1 MDSFNSFFNNTNQ
14 NVQQDPYI
22 LQPFTPTPNPRSRFP
37 GNLNRAPGLPTSH
50 PEPFFNINVLPP
62 DNDVP
67 LLDFPN
73 SQESQFSSDIFQ
85 SISHVKPRPTQSQPS
100 SLPISLSIPQTL
112 QVPKKASV
120 HYKLQN
126 TDHKMQPRKKGYSV
140 GNNERE
146 SSESGQNYMLPN
158 RRSEGSPT
166 EMGIG
171 KQPYRKSFGETRSD
185 RVASFEQQSKSMN
198 ALQIPLIS
206 PRSGSGS
213 GFEENMGE
221 QILASIEENQINT
234 VSMLNEVSSKIK
246 KRVEYSINETPVGKN
261 RVFECICFMEK
272 DKIGIGKG
280 NSKQA
285 AKTEAAKAAICTLV
299 TKDIYANEG
308 HAILLSIQKA
318 NSQTGSYSP
327 SMASKSNSR
336 SNLSN
341 AARSTGNI
349 ASDVENSPCNS
360 IGGDDHNYSTCTSQA
375 NNDFDSKAD
384 HMNDS
389 PLYELNV
396 IAKEC
401 FIEPK
406 WTLSPQ
412 PDQNGEFEV
421 ELRFDKL
428 LAYGKGKK
436 KQDAKRDAAIK
447 IIKQIRSDSD
457 LNQKFNPK
465 SKKVP
470 GKVSSASESMIGDRH
485 QRFFDEYTSFKI
497 FDDSRN
503 TNFNSKDDIKKKK
516 QDLES
521 YLVSLGQKCK
531 IENSIRDFYYHLLKK
546 ISDYTSMAASSTKQV
561 LMHAHQHVA
570 DYINNTY
577 LVPVGSFAL
586 GSIRADKLIADCIMI
601 FEEVKEI
608 EEADFIR
615 LYQQALEECQILDNQ
630 SNTNYTPLNC
640 KFSIKT
646 SDLGLYLE
654 VATEHEA
661 SDLKLNIYI
670 FNSTKQQ
677 KQLSPSVT
685 KDVSNLITHV
695 RQIYNTF
702 EHSVEDLSSF
712 RILLAA
718 LRIWRDKHS
727 LSCLRSEILDILLL
741 NEFLTNKLVN
751 ISPALN
757 NCLLVLSS
765 DEVLKS
771 VLSRFGNFYEELY
784 QEMSQDE
791 KSLIQK
797 VSSQSLN
804 SIFQGNFAPIK
815 FQ

>member
-37 GNLNRAPGLPTSH
+37 GNLNRAPGLPSSH

-62 DNDVP
+62 DNEVP
-67 LLDFPN
+67 LLDFP
-73 SQESQFSSDIFQ
+73 SPQESQFSSDIFQ

-100 SLPISLSIPQTL
+100 PLPTSLSIPQTL
-112 QVPKKASV
+112 QVPTKASV
-120 HYKLQN
+120 HYKLQS
-126 TDHKMQPRKKGYSV
+126 TDHKTQSRKKGYSV
-140 GNNERE
+140 GNSDRDYSD
-146 SSESGQNYMLPN
+146 SSENYILPN

-166 EMGIG
+166 ELGIA
-171 KQPYRKSFGETRSD
+171 KQPYRKSFGAPRSD

-198 ALQIPLIS
+198 SLQIPLIS
-206 PRSGSGS
+206 PKA
-213 GFEENMGE
+213 GFEESRGE

-261 RVFECICFMEK
+261 RVFECICYMEK

-299 TKDIYANEG
+299 TKDIYVNEG
-308 HAILLSIQKA
+308 HAILLSIQKAA

-360 IGGDDHNYSTCTSQA
+360 INGDDHNYSTCTSQA

-447 IIKQIRSDSD
+447 IIKQIRSDSE
-457 LNQKFNPK
+457 LNQRFNPK
-465 SKKVP
+465 SKKQP
-470 GKVSSASESMIGDRH
+470 GKVSNASDSMIGDRH

-503 TNFNSKDDIKKKK
+503 THFNLKDDIKKKK

-531 IENSIRDFYYHLLKK
+531 IENSIRDFYYHLFKK
-546 ISDYTSMAASSTKQV
+546 ISDYTSMAASSTKQI
-561 LMHAHQHVA
+561 LMNAQQHVA

-577 LVPVGSFAL
+577 LIPVGSFAL
-586 GSIRADKLIADCIMI
+586 GSIRTDKLVSDCIMI

-615 LYQQALEECQILDNQ
+615 LYQQALEECQRLDNQ

-646 SDLGLYLE
+646 SGLGSYLE
-654 VATEHEA
+654 VATQYEVD
-661 SDLKLNIYI
+661 DLKLNIYI

-677 KQLSPSVT
+677 KAKNPSIT
-685 KDVSNLITHV
+685 HDVSNLITHV
-695 RQIYNTF
+695 RQIYNNF
-702 EHSVEDLSSF
+702 EHTLEDLSHF
-712 RILLAA
+712 RILLVA
-718 LRIWRDKHS
+718 LRIWRDKHN
-727 LSCLRSEILDILLL
+727 LSCLRSEVLDILLL
-741 NEFLTNKLVN
+741 NEFLTNKFVN
-751 ISPALN
+751 LSPALN
-757 NCLLVLSS
+757 NCLLILST

-771 VLSRFGNFYEELY
+771 VLSRFGTFYEELY

-791 KSLIQK
+791 KIIIQK